1 MIAVFFMSANAI
13 FHPLR
18 ALVRPCL
25 AIVFLMPFLL
35 GAPLGA
41 VTEDEE
47 EAEKAV
53 ALLMHPLEKSGFDF
67 RADVWERE
75 LKPDLGKAVRLQ
87 LFKGNDYRV
96 CIGVAEKSG
105 VKIEAHVL
113 DASGERVE
121 TKNDNHGSS
130 VVLSLKPA
138 RTGVYVVTINEA
150 STGKQKV
157 VTCAMIMGYK

>member
-1 MIAVFFMSANAI
+1 MSANAI
-13 FHPLR
+13 FHRLADIVRSHLPVMLLIACLWGTT
-18 ALVRPCL
+18 AL
-25 AIVFLMPFLL
+25 A
-35 GAPLGA
+35 A
-41 VTEDEE
+41 TEDEE

-53 ALLMHPLEKSGFDF
+53 AQLMHPLEKSGFDF

-105 VKIEAHVL
+105 VKLEAHVL
-113 DASGERVE
+113 DMDGKSVE
-121 TKNDNHGSS
+121 AKNDNHGSS
-130 VVLSLKPA
+130 VVLSFKPA
-138 RTGVYVVTINEA
+138 RTGVYVVTISEA
-150 STGKQKV
+150 STGKQKP